1 MRIVQRLS
9 DQSSSKSCSSQS
21 SISSDTQSD
30 FFPDGKNYFSLAPSH
45 PVSENVLANAKGW
58 MWKLGNRAISLACLW
73 QGKLYWNWKFIWN
86 FSRIRKVTKKRCT
99 TNFLSPPILYENCK
113 HQRDFFLYWKR
124 SMKTKLKIKSN
135 HVLLTHACP
144 IFYTLSYLTYSPLYP
159 CKVRARRVT
168 SINHKL
174 TEKGNNFSGVTQS
187 STL

>member
-30 FFPDGKNYFSLAPSH
+30 FFPDGENYFSLAPSH

-113 HQRDFFLYWKR
+113 DQCDFFISFL
-124 SMKTKLKIKSN
+124 KTIDEDKIKDRIESRFIN
-135 HVLLTHACP
+135 PCMSHILHS
-144 IFYTLSYLTYSPLYP
+144 FLSYLF
-159 CKVRARRVT
+159 T
-168 SINHKL
+168 SLSLQSKGKTRDIHK
-174 TEKGNNFSGVTQS
+174 S
-187 STL
+187 